1 MEKLKYTM
9 TETEANFIL
18 TMLGRATVVGY
29 DQAKLLLDTVK
40 LLQNPKIQP
49 VKKVAEKPTK
59 PKK

>member
-1 MEKLKYTM
+1 M